1 MARQPRQQRI
11 DVYGGFTST
20 GVDRTAGDKMRALAG
35 LGQTMR
41 ESTLAIGKPIIE
53 AKRAEEG
60 AQAAE
65 DAARDPVTG
74 EVLKVPTINA
84 AKFGSSQ
91 FKSAAQQRANEINA
105 AAVSTY
111 KTNIMLD
118 IEKNMSN
125 LSSANSS
132 STANFDFVSENYRK
146 GLLKNVPPEMQPA
159 IERFYFSEY
168 EKNRNAIYKQE
179 TKNITESAKASYT
192 LARDTFKKNYIDLI
206 FDGKTEE
213 AANLKAEFDA
223 NMMPGFLT
231 AGAISQENFMQD
243 EVSLA
248 DTARVEQEYGR
259 INKEIISNDELNVDQ
274 KVAASK
280 EYLSNFDKADL
291 GLDREEKRELRSSIV
306 AQFDAMEKDEIAK
319 IQAENEATFLEQ
331 TQTAKD
337 FDKYYL
343 NAGISAK
350 QQIQELERLN
360 MGNKID
366 PKAYTARK
374 RFITARQEYNS
385 ENSSE
390 TKDKMFNQIYNA
402 NELSKPQ
409 EILVALENIN
419 NNLIEEV
426 AAGNLNDEDFRSL
439 QAVLRNV
446 TSAGGAEARRK
457 VGGQFDEVR
466 TTVQAGLPIEDWG
479 TAYGSIYLEAMPML
493 EAALSELKSDA
504 KRKDPDITD
513 NDLDRIVVPENLEQQ
528 IYKEVG
534 NRVINRI
541 SQNNTNRSA
550 QAIQRTIEKQ
560 KPTVLTDINKRKLLP
575 VGSFFEY
582 NGVLY
587 EKTK

>member
-1 MARQPRQQRI
+1 MAKQPRQERI
-11 DVYGGFTST
+11 GVYGGFTPT
-20 GVDRTAGDKMRALAG
+20 GVDQTAGAKMRALAG
-35 LGQTMR
+35 LGQTIGDTAM
-41 ESTLAIGKPIIE
+41 AIGRPMIE
-53 AKRAEEG
+53 AKAAEAG

-65 DAARDPVTG
+65 QAAKDPVTG
-74 EVLKVPTINA
+74 EVLEVPTMNA

-91 FKSAAQQRANEINA
+91 FGAAAQQRANQINA

-132 STANFDFVSENYRK
+132 STANFDFVSENYKK
-146 GLLKNVPPEMQPA
+146 GLLKKVPPEMQPA

-179 TKNITESAKASYT
+179 TTNIKESAKASYT
-192 LARDTFKKNYIDLI
+192 LARDTFKEDYIDLI
-206 FDGKTEE
+206 FDGKTEK

-223 NMMPGFLT
+223 DMMPGFLT
-231 AGAISQENFMQD
+231 AGAISQEKFMQD
-243 EVSLA
+243 EVNLA

-280 EYLSNFDKADL
+280 EYLSNFDKTDL

-331 TQTAKD
+331 TQTAQD
-337 FDKYYL
+337 FDEFYL
-343 NAGISAK
+343 NANISAK
-350 QQIQELERLN
+350 AQIQELERLN
-360 MGNKID
+360 MENKID

-385 ENSSE
+385 ENSSA

-419 NNLIEEV
+419 NNLMEEV

-446 TSAGGAEARRK
+446 TSASGAEARRK

-504 KRKDPDITD
+504 KRKDPDIKD
-513 NDLDRIVVPENLEQQ
+513 KDLNKIAVPENLEQQ

-534 NRVINRI
+534 NSVINRI
-541 SQNNTNRSA
+541 SKKNTNRSA

-560 KPTVLTDINKRKLLP
+560 KPTVLVDINKRKLLP

>member
-1 MARQPRQQRI
+1 
-11 DVYGGFTST
+11 
-20 GVDRTAGDKMRALAG
+20 
-35 LGQTMR
+35 
-41 ESTLAIGKPIIE
+41 
-53 AKRAEEG
+53 
-60 AQAAE
+60 
-65 DAARDPVTG
+65 
-74 EVLKVPTINA
+74 
-84 AKFGSSQ
+84 
-91 FKSAAQQRANEINA
+91 
-105 AAVSTY
+105 
-111 KTNIMLD
+111 
-118 IEKNMSN
+118 
-125 LSSANSS
+125 
-132 STANFDFVSENYRK
+132 
-146 GLLKNVPPEMQPA
+146 
-159 IERFYFSEY
+159 
-168 EKNRNAIYKQE
+168 
-179 TKNITESAKASYT
+179 
-192 LARDTFKKNYIDLI
+192 
-206 FDGKTEE
+206 
-213 AANLKAEFDA
+213 
-223 NMMPGFLT
+223 
-231 AGAISQENFMQD
+231 MQD
-243 EVSLA
+243 EVNLA

-259 INKEIISNDELNVDQ
+259 IKKEIISNDELNVDQ
-274 KVAASK
+274 KVAESK
-280 EYLSNFDKADL
+280 EYLSNFNKTNL
-291 GLDREEKRELRSSIV
+291 GLDRKEKRELRSSIA

-331 TQTAKD
+331 TQTAQD
-337 FDKYYL
+337 FDEFYL

-360 MGNKID
+360 MENKID

-385 ENSSE
+385 ENSSA

-402 NELSKPQ
+402 NELSSPQ
-409 EILVALENIN
+409 EMLVALENIN

-504 KRKDPDITD
+504 LLKDPDITD
-513 NDLDRIVVPENLEQQ
+513 KDLDKIAVPENLEQQ

>member
-1 MARQPRQQRI
+1 MAKQPRQQRI
-11 DVYGGFTST
+11 DVYGGFTPT

-35 LGQTMR
+35 LGQTM
-41 ESTLAIGKPIIE
+41 EEATLAIGKPIIE

-74 EVLKVPTINA
+74 EVLEVPTMNA

-91 FKSAAQQRANEINA
+91 FGAAAQKRANEIDA

-111 KTNIMLD
+111 KTNLLLD

-132 STANFDFVSENYRK
+132 NTSRFDFVSENYKK

-179 TKNITESAKASYT
+179 TKNIKAGAEASYT
-192 LARDTFKKNYIDLI
+192 LARDSFKKNYIDLI

-231 AGAISQENFMQD
+231 AGAISQEKFMQD
-243 EVSLA
+243 EVNLA

-280 EYLSNFDKADL
+280 EYLSNFDKTDL
-291 GLDREEKRELRSSIV
+291 GLDRKEKRELRSSIV

-331 TQTAKD
+331 TQAAKD
-337 FDKYYL
+337 FDEFYL
-343 NAGISAK
+343 NADISAK
-350 QQIQELERLN
+350 QQIKELERLN
-360 MGNKID
+360 MENKIE

-385 ENSSE
+385 ENSSA
-390 TKDKMFNQIYNA
+390 TKDKIFNQIYNA
-402 NELSKPQ
+402 NELSDK
-409 EILVALENIN
+409 EDILVALENIN

-446 TSAGGAEARRK
+446 TSASGAEARRK
-457 VGGQFDEVR
+457 VGVNFQNVR
-466 TTVQAGLPIEDWG
+466 ATVQAGLPVEDWG
-479 TAYGSIYLEAMPML
+479 TAYGSIYLEAMPVL

-504 KRKDPDITD
+504 KRKDPNITD
-513 NDLDRIVVPENLEQQ
+513 KDLNKIVVPTKLIRQ
-528 IYKEVG
+528 IYKDIG
-534 NRVINRI
+534 ADVISRI
-541 SQNNTNRSA
+541 NEYNTSRSA